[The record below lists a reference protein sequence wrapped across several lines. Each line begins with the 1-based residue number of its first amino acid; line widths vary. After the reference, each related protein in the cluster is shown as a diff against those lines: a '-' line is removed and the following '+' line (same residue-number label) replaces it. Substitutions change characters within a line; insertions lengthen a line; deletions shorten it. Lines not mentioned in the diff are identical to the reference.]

1 MRYQRITVNPRQ
13 MGGAPCIRGMRM
25 PVVTVLRMIA
35 DGMTTGEILANH
47 PELEVEDIREAVA
60 FAAEAID
67 ERVLPVV
74 EGV

>member
-1 MRYQRITVNPRQ
+1 
-13 MGGAPCIRGMRM
+13 M

-35 DGMTTGEILANH
+35 DGMTTAEILANH
-47 PELEVEDIREAVA
+47 PELEVEDIKEAVA

-67 ERVLPVV
+67 ERILPVV

>member
-1 MRYQRITVNPRQ
+1 MRYSRITVNPQQ

-35 DGMTTGEILANH
+35 DGMTTVEILANH
-47 PELEVEDIREAVA
+47 PELEVEDIHEAVA

>member
-1 MRYQRITVNPRQ
+1 MRYPRITVNPQQ

-25 PVVTVLRMIA
+25 PVVTVLRMVA
-35 DGMTTGEILANH
+35 DGMTTEEILANH

>member
-1 MRYQRITVNPRQ
+1 MRYQRITVNPQQ

-35 DGMTTGEILANH
+35 DGMTTVEILANH
-47 PELEVEDIREAVA
+47 PELEVEDIHEAVA

-74 EGV
+74 EGL